1 MKINDNLRGLRQSR
15 NLTQDQV
22 AEKLNVTRQTVSS
35 YESGRT
41 RPDIDTLV
49 RYCEIFGIEL
59 ESLIYGYD
67 KELKAN
73 RRIKIVAIINFA
85 LLVTLATVGSLFF
98 YLSNRYFIKPYGM
111 VKEAILDYFQTML
124 TLQNVWKILDK
135 LVLLLSLLGFILLFI
150 MLIIGKNGISTKEKL
165 IYTFALSAA
174 LLIIPV
180 AFGLADPIYSPQEY
194 VLTEIFVTIRLW
206 LFLGVEETVLFFKK
220 RKQRK

>member
-1 MKINDNLRGLRQSR
+1 MKINDNLRELRMGR

-49 RYCEIFGIEL
+49 RYSELFGIEL

-73 RRIKIVAIINFA
+73 RRIKITAIIIFA
-85 LLVTLATVGSLFF
+85 LLTTLVAVGSLFF
-98 YLSNRYFIKPYGM
+98 LISHKYSIPYGM
-111 VKEAILDYFQTML
+111 SKEEILLDYFQTKL
-124 TLQNVWKILDK
+124 TFQNVWMTLDN
-135 LVLLLSLLGFILLFI
+135 LVNLLSLLGFILLFI
-150 MLIIGKNGISTKEKL
+150 MLIIGKNGISVKEKL
-165 IYTFALSAA
+165 IYTSALSAA

-180 AFGLADPIYSPQEY
+180 AFGLADPLFSPQEY
-194 VLTEIFVTIRLW
+194 ILTEIFVTIRLW
-206 LFLGVEETVLFFKK
+206 VFLGIEEAVQLFKRKK
-220 RKQRK
+220 R

>member
-1 MKINDNLRGLRQSR
+1 MRINDNLRELRQVR
-15 NLTQDQV
+15 NLTQEQV

-49 RYCEIFGIEL
+49 RYSELFGIEL

-73 RRIKIVAIINFA
+73 RRIKITAIIIFA
-85 LLVTLATVGSLFF
+85 LLTTLVAVGSLFF
-98 YLSNRYFIKPYGM
+98 FISNEYFFMPQDCSGFDELVDTWKIKM
-111 VKEAILDYFQTML
+111 ALE
-124 TLQNVWKILDK
+124 NVWMTLDK
-135 LVLLLSLLGFILLFI
+135 LVNLLSLLGFILLFI
-150 MLIIGKNGISTKEKL
+150 MLIIGKNGISVKEKL
-165 IYTFALSAA
+165 IYTSALSAA

-194 VLTEIFVTIRLW
+194 ILTEIFVTIRLW
-206 LFLGVEETVLFFKK
+206 VFLGIEEAVQLFKRKK
-220 RKQRK
+220 R

>member
-1 MKINDNLRGLRQSR
+1 MKINDNLRELRLGR

-49 RYCEIFGIEL
+49 RYSELFGIEL

-73 RRIKIVAIINFA
+73 RRIKITAIIIFA
-85 LLVTLATVGSLFF
+85 LLTTLVAVGSLFF
-98 YLSNRYFIKPYGM
+98 FISNEYFLMPQDYSGFDELADTWRIKM
-111 VKEAILDYFQTML
+111 ALE
-124 TLQNVWKILDK
+124 NVWMTLDK
-135 LVLLLSLLGFILLFI
+135 LVNLLSLLGFILLFI
-150 MLIIGKNGISTKEKL
+150 MLIIGKNGISVKEKL
-165 IYTFALSAA
+165 IYTSALSVA

-194 VLTEIFVTIRLW
+194 ILSEIFVTIRLW
-206 LFLGVEETVLFFKK
+206 VFLGIEEAVQLFKRKK
-220 RKQRK
+220 R